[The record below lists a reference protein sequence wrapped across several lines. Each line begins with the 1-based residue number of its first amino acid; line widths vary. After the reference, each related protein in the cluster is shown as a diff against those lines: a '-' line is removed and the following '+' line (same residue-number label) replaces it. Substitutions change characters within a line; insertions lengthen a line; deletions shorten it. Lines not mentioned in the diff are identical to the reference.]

1 MLGAGVFFVWAPAAD
16 AAGGGL
22 LIGLLIAGIVA
33 TANALSSTQLAMAH
47 PVSGGTYAYARA
59 TSGPW
64 MGFAAG
70 WLFLAGKTASV
81 GAIALVAGSYLW
93 PEQAR
98 AVAIAAVV
106 TLAVVNMTGIRST
119 AAVSTVIVAIVLA
132 GLAAVVASAL
142 VALPAVAPLELAG
155 GGADGGVFGILQS
168 AGLLFFCFAGY
179 ARMATLGEE
188 ARDPRRTLPRAIL
201 AALAIVLVLY
211 AAIGILCL
219 AVLGPDALAAS
230 SAPLA
235 DLVGPTSSLAPIVR
249 VVAGVACLG
258 SLAGILAGLSRTSLA
273 MARERDLPSV
283 LGVISERTHAPVV
296 AEATFALLAIV
307 GIHVLDP
314 ARLVGF
320 SACAVLVYYGIAHAS
335 ALRQPVEERWL
346 PRAVQVAGL
355 IGCLV
360 LAFTLPW
367 QAIVFATV
375 VLLVGIVARILAMRA
390 HRVR

>member
-1 MLGAGVFFVWAPAAD
+1 VP
-16 AAGGGL
+16 
-22 LIGLLIAGIVA
+22 
-33 TANALSSTQLAMAH
+33 
-47 PVSGGTYAYARA
+47 PR
-59 TSGPW
+59 
-64 MGFAAG
+64 
-70 WLFLAGKTASV
+70 
-81 GAIALVAGSYLW
+81 
-93 PEQAR
+93 
-98 AVAIAAVV
+98 
-106 TLAVVNMTGIRST
+106 
-119 AAVSTVIVAIVLA
+119 
-132 GLAAVVASAL
+132 
-142 VALPAVAPLELAG
+142 ALPGLTEGSDA
-155 GGADGGVFGILQS
+155 GVFGILQS

-201 AALAIVLVLY
+201 AALAVVLVIY
-211 AAIGILCL
+211 AVVGFLCL

-235 DLVGPTSSLAPIVR
+235 DIVGPASPLGPLVR

-283 LGVISERTHAPVV
+283 LGVISGRSHAPVV

-307 GIHVLDP
+307 GILVLDP

-335 ALRQPVEERWL
+335 ALRQPGGERWL

-375 VLLVGIVARILAMRA
+375 VLLVGIVARLLAMRA
-390 HRVR
+390 HRTR